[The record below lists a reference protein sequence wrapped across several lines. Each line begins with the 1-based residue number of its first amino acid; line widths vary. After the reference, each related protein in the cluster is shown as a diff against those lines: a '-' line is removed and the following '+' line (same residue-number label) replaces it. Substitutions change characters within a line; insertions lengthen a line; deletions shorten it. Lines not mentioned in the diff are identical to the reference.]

1 MAPSLAGD
9 LLSPCLLRVSVLGTL
24 CCAECWQVCFAEMC
38 QPLWAVLR
46 CAVLGWAG
54 LGWAVLALL
63 HQFALG
69 CAALHHA
76 VPCCGLTPA

>member
-9 LLSPCLLRVSVLGTL
+9 LLSPCLRRLSVLGAL

-46 CAVLGWAG
+46 FAVLGWAG
-54 LGWAVLALL
+54 LGWLCCINLLLAVLRYIML
-63 HQFALG
+63 
-69 CAALHHA
+69 CRA
-76 VPCCGLTPA
+76 VA